1 MKKLYMASLGA
12 GEFELITLKALN
24 ALKNSDII
32 CVPTKTEDS
41 FKKSLTYPIVKEALK
56 YLNIEK
62 KIIPV
67 YSPMKFEPQ
76 DWQNQVDIII
86 DSFKDVD
93 TISFVTLGDAGVYST
108 VYYLIDI
115 LKKDYKDIYENLE
128 VIAGVTSFSNASA
141 KIKKPLCLGDSKL
154 EIIPLIDKELKST
167 KVYMR
172 PKRGSDLSEINEVGE
187 IYTFENLN
195 FKEEQ
200 IIKGK
205 VKQVQKYMTL
215 IIDFLVK

>member
-1 MKKLYMASLGA
+1 MTSLGA

-24 ALKNSDII
+24 AIKNSDII
-32 CVPTKTEDS
+32 CVPTKTADS
-41 FKKSLTYPIVKEALK
+41 FEKSLTYPIIEEALK

-62 KIIPV
+62 KIVPV

-76 DWQNQVDIII
+76 DWQNQVDIIV
-86 DSFKDVD
+86 SAFKEVD
-93 TISFVTLGDAGVYST
+93 TVAFVTLGDAGIYST

-115 LKKDYKDIYENLE
+115 LKKDYIEIYENLE

-154 EIIPLIDKELKST
+154 EIIPLIDKKEELKST
-167 KVYMR
+167 KIYMR

-195 FKEEQ
+195 FKEES
-200 IIKGK
+200 ITKGK
-205 VKQVQKYMTL
+205 IKKVQKYMTL
-215 IIDFLVK
+215 IIDFFK

>member
-1 MKKLYMASLGA
+1 MTSLGA
-12 GEFELITLKALN
+12 GEFELITIKALN

-41 FKKSLTYPIVKEALK
+41 FEKSLTYPIVKEALK

-62 KIIPV
+62 KIIPI
-67 YSPMKFEPQ
+67 YSPMKFKPQ

-86 DSFKDVD
+86 NAFSKID
-93 TISFVTLGDAGVYST
+93 TISFVTLGDAGIYST

-141 KIKKPLCLGDSKL
+141 KIKKPLCLGNSKL

-167 KVYMR
+167 KIYMR

-200 IIKGK
+200 ITKGK
-205 VKQVQKYMTL
+205 IKQVKKYMTL